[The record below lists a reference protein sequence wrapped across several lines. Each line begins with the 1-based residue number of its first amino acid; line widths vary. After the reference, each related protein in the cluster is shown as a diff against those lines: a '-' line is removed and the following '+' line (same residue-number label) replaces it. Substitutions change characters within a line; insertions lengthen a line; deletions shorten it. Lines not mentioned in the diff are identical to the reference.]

1 MDTSSAY
8 WYTLLIN
15 LYYFS
20 ISGALAS
27 SVLKK
32 LTPAAKLFGLPA
44 WLAIHEVIGI
54 LILLFT
60 IAATAVI
67 FIAKQNFLN
76 DPHTYLGLSLLVF
89 ALVNVIWGFFRKIP
103 VTQVFKNCHQLIGY
117 ISIVIGCAASLT
129 GLNYWIDAGR
139 LDYSVF
145 YLCLI
150 SF

>member
-15 LYYFS
+15 LYYFF

-27 SVLKK
+27 SVFKK
-32 LTPAAKLFGLPA
+32 ISPAAKLFGLPA

-76 DPHTYLGLSLLVF
+76 DPHVNEKILTTFKLGINRDHPQVWELLYLV
-89 ALVNVIWGFFRKIP
+89 R
-103 VTQVFKNCHQLIGY
+103 
-117 ISIVIGCAASLT
+117 
-129 GLNYWIDAGR
+129 R
-139 LDYSVF
+139 
-145 YLCLI
+145 
-150 SF
+150 